1 MQLSRRSSERELSD
15 GAKKRATSAGGLNRP
30 DGEIKYVF
38 VLFCFGILF
47 CYFICLSFTYTT
59 THKKHKTL
67 FFNEVS
73 SYFFSFTDLFHH
85 FRLSLEQIYSHLVSF
100 IHIYFGITC
109 RTEKKQSIT
118 HALKKRTHNLNNL
131 NSTYT
136 QIQSYTLKATQNKP
150 TTTALLLFCT
160 SKNFEIFTHAHLNRI
175 FDLSFLFGT
184 KISNSRL
191 FSFGNGKIAHFSTHI
206 LTLQRQ
212 WVHYILFIIYCVMLN
227 IISFFWCNY
236 KRFVSIFRC
245 YLFFLFHFQY

>member
-38 VLFCFGILF
+38 VLFWYIVL
-47 CYFICLSFTYTT
+47 FICLSFTYTT

-73 SYFFSFTDLFHH
+73 SFISSFTDFFTIFDFHWNKYILIWS
-85 FRLSLEQIYSHLVSF
+85 RSF
-100 IHIYFGITC
+100 IFTLNHMQNRKKAINHTC
-109 RTEKKQSIT
+109 S
-118 HALKKRTHNLNNL
+118 KKRTHNLNNL

-136 QIQSYTLKATQNKP
+136 QIQSYTHKATQNKS
-150 TTTALLLFCT
+150 TTTLLLFCT
-160 SKNFEIFTHAHLNRI
+160 SKNFEIFTYAHLNRI
-175 FDLSFLFGT
+175 FDLSFWFGN
-184 KISNSRL
+184 KILNSRL
-191 FSFGNGKIAHFSTHI
+191 FSIGYGKMAHFSTHI
-206 LTLQRQ
+206 FTLQRQ